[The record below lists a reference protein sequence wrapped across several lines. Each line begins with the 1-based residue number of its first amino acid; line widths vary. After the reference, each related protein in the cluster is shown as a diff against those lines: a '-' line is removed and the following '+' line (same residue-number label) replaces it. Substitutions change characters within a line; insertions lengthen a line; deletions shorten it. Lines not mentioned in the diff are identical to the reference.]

1 MSKLLNK
8 YETRIK
14 NFVYKMSE
22 NPYIIKKYQG
32 VYTPK
37 HPSPIPISDTFYQ
50 KNAFS
55 FKKYKSDRE
64 RIDEILEKNA
74 ILEEYYKK
82 MNKEKERLK
91 KLYQIKFAPKLV
103 QPNMHF
109 QSKNHDSIINKK
121 LAKKIKELTTRSK
134 SVDNYN
140 IDETDNNNTKSNYLF
155 NKDIDKTKSNLT
167 NRSEDNL
174 TEEQIRLK
182 SLHKKILE
190 DRKNMIETRK
200 LLMNLEGGNTEKQ
213 NNLYSLGEI
222 YRKTEFK
229 AMENLRMFKT
239 STMNKSILKK
249 WEKEDEEKQ
258 MNIRLI
264 NIMNL
269 SDNKIPILNK
279 SLTRNNKSN
288 FEIIKEKYNTTNDK
302 REKSPILKKINST
315 DEFDINNHRDE
326 IYANINYRDMHN
338 FNIIKEKPYIAKR
351 RKKLSENNK
360 TLKSFNITRDISKIN
375 PLLYTLFFIDNDFK
389 NNKIGINVDQ
399 FNQIK
404 NLAFNDNKKKEAI
417 NNDINEKDND
427 DTNDET
433 NYYNNGKKIKK
444 LSVDKLAEKIL
455 SETNWTLKN
464 KYKAK
469 YDLLNKE

>member
-1 MSKLLNK
+1 
-8 YETRIK
+8 
-14 NFVYKMSE
+14 MSE

-64 RIDEILEKNA
+64 RIDEISEKNA

-134 SVDNYN
+134 SV
-140 IDETDNNNTKSNYLF
+140 NYLF

-249 WEKEDEEKQ
+249 WEKEDEEKEC
-258 MNIRLI
+258 
-264 NIMNL
+264 
-269 SDNKIPILNK
+269 S
-279 SLTRNNKSN
+279 
-288 FEIIKEKYNTTNDK
+288 
-302 REKSPILKKINST
+302 
-315 DEFDINNHRDE
+315 
-326 IYANINYRDMHN
+326 
-338 FNIIKEKPYIAKR
+338 
-351 RKKLSENNK
+351 KL
-360 TLKSFNITRDISKIN
+360 
-375 PLLYTLFFIDNDFK
+375 P
-389 NNKIGINVDQ
+389 Q
-399 FNQIK
+399 
-404 NLAFNDNKKKEAI
+404 
-417 NNDINEKDND
+417 
-427 DTNDET
+427 
-433 NYYNNGKKIKK
+433 
-444 LSVDKLAEKIL
+444 
-455 SETNWTLKN
+455 
-464 KYKAK
+464 
-469 YDLLNKE
+469 

>member
-1 MSKLLNK
+1 
-8 YETRIK
+8 
-14 NFVYKMSE
+14 
-22 NPYIIKKYQG
+22 
-32 VYTPK
+32 
-37 HPSPIPISDTFYQ
+37 
-50 KNAFS
+50 
-55 FKKYKSDRE
+55 
-64 RIDEILEKNA
+64 
-74 ILEEYYKK
+74 
-82 MNKEKERLK
+82 
-91 KLYQIKFAPKLV
+91 
-103 QPNMHF
+103 
-109 QSKNHDSIINKK
+109 
-121 LAKKIKELTTRSK
+121 
-134 SVDNYN
+134 
-140 IDETDNNNTKSNYLF
+140 
-155 NKDIDKTKSNLT
+155 
-167 NRSEDNL
+167 
-174 TEEQIRLK
+174 
-182 SLHKKILE
+182 
-190 DRKNMIETRK
+190 
-200 LLMNLEGGNTEKQ
+200 
-213 NNLYSLGEI
+213 
-222 YRKTEFK
+222 
-229 AMENLRMFKT
+229 
-239 STMNKSILKK
+239 MNKSILKK

-264 NIMNL
+264 NIINL
-269 SDNKIPILNK
+269 SDKKIPILNK

-326 IYANINYRDMHN
+326 IYANINYKDMYN
-338 FNIIKEKPYIAKR
+338 
-351 RKKLSENNK
+351 
-360 TLKSFNITRDISKIN
+360 FNITRDISKIN

>member
-1 MSKLLNK
+1 
-8 YETRIK
+8 
-14 NFVYKMSE
+14 
-22 NPYIIKKYQG
+22 
-32 VYTPK
+32 
-37 HPSPIPISDTFYQ
+37 
-50 KNAFS
+50 
-55 FKKYKSDRE
+55 
-64 RIDEILEKNA
+64 
-74 ILEEYYKK
+74 

-155 NKDIDKTKSNLT
+155 NKDMDKTKSNLT

-288 FEIIKEKYNTTNDK
+288 FEIIKEKYIMLLITN
-302 REKSPILKKINST
+302 
-315 DEFDINNHRDE
+315 
-326 IYANINYRDMHN
+326 
-338 FNIIKEKPYIAKR
+338 
-351 RKKLSENNK
+351 
-360 TLKSFNITRDISKIN
+360 
-375 PLLYTLFFIDNDFK
+375 
-389 NNKIGINVDQ
+389 
-399 FNQIK
+399 
-404 NLAFNDNKKKEAI
+404 
-417 NNDINEKDND
+417 
-427 DTNDET
+427 
-433 NYYNNGKKIKK
+433 
-444 LSVDKLAEKIL
+444 
-455 SETNWTLKN
+455 
-464 KYKAK
+464 
-469 YDLLNKE
+469 

>member
-121 LAKKIKELTTRSK
+121 LAKKIKELKTRSK

-213 NNLYSLGEI
+213 NNLYSLGEV

-338 FNIIKEKPYIAKR
+338 FNIIKEKQYIAKR

-404 NLAFNDNKKKEAI
+404 NLAFNDNKKKEAV

-444 LSVDKLAEKIL
+444 LSVDKLVEKIL

>member
-155 NKDIDKTKSNLT
+155 NKDTDKTKSSLT

-375 PLLYTLFFIDNDFK
+375 PLLY
-389 NNKIGINVDQ
+389 
-399 FNQIK
+399 
-404 NLAFNDNKKKEAI
+404 NKKKEAI

>member
-315 DEFDINNHRDE
+315 DEFDINNYRDE
-326 IYANINYRDMHN
+326 IYANINYKDMHN

-404 NLAFNDNKKKEAI
+404 NLAFNDNKKKEAV

-433 NYYNNGKKIKK
+433 NYNNNGKKIKK